1 MIIVTKTD
9 KLFEIITWPM
19 VFLGVAGVL
28 FLVGINIYF
37 IIEVILN
44 LTSPLVVFIGSM
56 LKLSVTGAIFL
67 ILLYIMSEMDD

>member
-1 MIIVTKTD
+1 MTKTD